1 MKKVFSLAM
10 GFALAL
16 GCAFNAE
23 AQDRNL
29 KFNVGAGIGFPSVS
43 VSGGGAS
50 ASVDLKTT
58 PYAYAGVDY
67 SFAPQFSFEG
77 GLQWAMFGYKGAS
90 ESESVLTL
98 PVSVRYQVSESLPL
112 SFGAGLYGQKVLAEG
127 AKLDF
132 GLLLK
137 ARYDITSSIFA
148 QLQYNL
154 GLKNHGE
161 GDRSAKMNAFQL
173 GVGLTF

>member
-10 GFALAL
+10 GLALAL

-23 AQDRNL
+23 AQNRNL
-29 KFNVGAGIGFPSVS
+29 KFNVGAGVAFPSVS
-43 VSGGGAS
+43 GSGVS
-50 ASVDLKTT
+50 VNLKTT

-67 SFAPQFSFEG
+67 SLTPQFTLEG
-77 GLQWAMFGYKGAS
+77 GLQWSMFGFKGAS
-90 ESESVLTL
+90 ESKSVLAL

-112 SFGAGLYGQKVLAEG
+112 SFGAGLYGQKVLVKGSE
-127 AKLDF
+127 LDF

-154 GLKNHGE
+154 GLKNLSE
-161 GDRSAKMNAFQL
+161 GDGSAKMNAFQL
-173 GVGLTF
+173 GVGLAF